1 MLSPFPGMDPYL
13 EQSKLWVDFHNS
25 LADEMRAQ
33 LNTQIRP
40 GYFARLTP
48 YTTYEAI
55 EIGQST
61 ARAIRPDVG
70 VMQPGPTEFMPQTN
84 VAVLEIDTPV
94 ESEIDLSVPVDL
106 LSVEIYNSDETLI
119 TAIEI
124 LSPVNKKPG
133 HKGFTD
139 YERKREELFHSSA
152 HLIEIDFLR
161 EGTRPRLARPV
172 PITPY
177 YIMLSRMERRPK
189 VDVWPIP
196 IAAKL
201 PKIPIPL
208 RTPDPDAIL
217 DMSQV
222 MENVYER
229 GAYDV
234 QIDYEQPVPP
244 PEISSDEQAWVT
256 ARLQQYRQGLV

>member
-70 VMQPGPTEFMPQTN
+70 VMQP
-84 VAVLEIDTPV
+84 
-94 ESEIDLSVPVDL
+94 DLSVPVDL

>member
-1 MLSPFPGMDPYL
+1 MPSPFPGMDPYL
-13 EQSKLWVDFHNS
+13 EQSKLWVDFHNR
-25 LADEMRAQ
+25 LADEIGAR
-33 LNTQIRP
+33 LNAQIRP
-40 GYFARLTP
+40 SYFARLTP
-48 YTTYEAI
+48 YTTYEAV

-61 ARAIRPDVG
+61 MRSIRPDVG
-70 VMQPGPTEFMPQTN
+70 VMQPDPTQPISSLG
-84 VAVLEIDTPV
+84 VAVLDIDTPV

-106 LSVEIYNSDETLI
+106 LNVEIYNSDETLI

-124 LSPVNKKPG
+124 LSPVNKRSG

-172 PITPY
+172 PVAPY
-177 YIMLSRMERRPK
+177 YITLSRMERRPV

-201 PKIPIPL
+201 PKIPVPL
-208 RTPDPDAIL
+208 RSPDADATL

-222 MENVYER
+222 MATVYER
-229 GAYDV
+229 GAYDI
-234 QIDYEQPVPP
+234 QIDYEQPVPL
-244 PEISSDEQAWVT
+244 PEISADEQEWVL
-256 ARLQQYRQGLV
+256 ARLQQFDKGLA